1 MYQQKFGLN
10 NRRGHV
16 VNNCTEMATRKKS
29 LIITNFTLI
38 ELLIVIAIIA
48 ILAAMLL
55 PALNKAKMKS
65 QSIKCLSN
73 IKQVAAA
80 WTNYSDDYAGWMA
93 PAHSNLNRFGADK
106 YSGDYWV
113 DLMKVQLN
121 MRDITRGG
129 TLWFNSLPVKYK
141 KGILTCPSFPGGR
154 LPRYTLDAQY
164 GMPQYN
170 MGGADLDA
178 TRICWKKTSQIRKP
192 SEMFSFLDSL
202 NEDSDYTGK
211 SYIGNNVVTLA
222 YSHFRHSNNTINGA
236 YADGHANSKK
246 LSEIRPVTGSW
257 MKTAPWG
264 WATQ

>member
-1 MYQQKFGLN
+1 MSNAITMERKMYRSAENEKIVK
-10 NRRGHV
+10 R
-16 VNNCTEMATRKKS
+16 CISTS
-29 LIITNFTLI
+29 FTLV

-55 PALNKAKMKS
+55 PALNKAKLKG

-73 IKQVAAA
+73 LKQVAAA
-80 WTNYSDDYAGWMA
+80 WTNYSDENAGWMA
-93 PAHSNLNRFGADK
+93 PFNSNLDRFGADK

-121 MRDITRGG
+121 MLDIKRGS
-129 TLWFNSLPVKYK
+129 TLWFNSLPVKYR
-141 KGILTCPSFPGGR
+141 KGILTCPSFLGGR
-154 LPRYTLDAQY
+154 LPTYSLDAQY
-164 GMPQYN
+164 GMPYYN
-170 MGGADLDA
+170 MGGANWDA

-202 NEDSDYTGK
+202 NESASYTGK
-211 SYIGNNVVTLA
+211 CFIYNNVAGLSYA
-222 YSHFRHSNNTINGA
+222 DFRHSNNTINGA
-236 YADGHANSKK
+236 YADGHANSRK

-257 MKTAPWG
+257 ANTAPWG